1 MVYRFVVVKDMKE
14 KLEGDALFFHF
25 IFKVVRLI
33 GVGILMVIFMGFVFA
48 EGQTQVPPPHVC
60 EVTSADLK
68 AFMVVVDKKLTT
80 RDNQIE
86 GLKNQLYKKQGV
98 GR

>member
-1 MVYRFVVVKDMKE
+1 MKD
-14 KLEGDALFFHF
+14 KLEGDALLFDFTYK
-25 IFKVVRLI
+25 IIRLVCGCVV
-33 GVGILMVIFMGFVFA
+33 MVIFIGFMYG
-48 EGQTQVPPPHVC
+48 EGQTPPPPPHIC

-98 GR
+98 GK

>member
-1 MVYRFVVVKDMKE
+1 MKE
-14 KLEGDALFFHF
+14 KLEGDALFYH
-25 IFKVVRLI
+25 
-33 GVGILMVIFMGFVFA
+33 FVFHVIRFVSVCVVIVIYMSYVFA
-48 EGQTQVPPPHVC
+48 KEETPPPPPPHIC

>member
-1 MVYRFVVVKDMKE
+1 MKE
-14 KLEGDALFFHF
+14 KLEGDALFYH
-25 IFKVVRLI
+25 
-33 GVGILMVIFMGFVFA
+33 FVFHVIRFVSVGVDIVIYMSYVFA
-48 EGQTQVPPPHVC
+48 KEETPPPPPPHIC

>member
-1 MVYRFVVVKDMKE
+1 MRE
-14 KLEGDALFFHF
+14 KLEGDALFYHSLFRVIRF
-25 IFKVVRLI
+25 VSVCVVI
-33 GVGILMVIFMGFVFA
+33 VIYMSYVFA
-48 EGQTQVPPPHVC
+48 KEETPPPPPPHIC

-68 AFMVVVDKKLTT
+68 ALMVVIDKKLAT

>member
-1 MVYRFVVVKDMKE
+1 MKE
-14 KLEGDALFFHF
+14 KLEGDALFYH
-25 IFKVVRLI
+25 
-33 GVGILMVIFMGFVFA
+33 FVFHVIRFVSVGVVIVIYMSYVFA
-48 EGQTQVPPPHVC
+48 KEETPPPPPPHIC

>member
-1 MVYRFVVVKDMKE
+1 MKE
-14 KLEGDALFFHF
+14 KLEGDALFYH
-25 IFKVVRLI
+25 
-33 GVGILMVIFMGFVFA
+33 FVFHVIRFVSVGVVIA
-48 EGQTQVPPPHVC
+48 IYVSYVFAKEETPPPPPPHIC

>member
-1 MVYRFVVVKDMKE
+1 MRE
-14 KLEGDALFFHF
+14 KLEGDALFYH
-25 IFKVVRLI
+25 
-33 GVGILMVIFMGFVFA
+33 FVFHVIRFVSVGVVIVIYMSYVFA
-48 EGQTQVPPPHVC
+48 KEETPPPPPPHIC